1 MNKILIGTI
10 AILISLIV
18 ILSLGIMNQRL
29 LILETYSVI
38 ETQNIEIN
46 DLASKVDTLS
56 EELAWQLSNR
66 LEYNVLSGH
75 IAKLVAKIESMERQ
89 EDEKDKLLLEDSNAN
104 REAIEKMADKLHIN
118 VYGGN

>member
-66 LEYNVLSGH
+66 LEYNVLSAT
-75 IAKLVAKIESMERQ
+75 IAKNTAQTDYTNQLYLDKIDALIQ
-89 EDEKDKLLLEDSNAN
+89 
-104 REAIEKMADKLHIN
+104 AIEETNQIRTITIQ
-118 VYGGN
+118 GGN